1 MLPSGPRWKYKDIVT
16 DNPTKRPLRL
26 FYRDPIECLQSL
38 LSNPRLADC
47 IDFNCRKV
55 YESADKDSRI
65 YSSFMTGDHSWYL
78 QVRLYVN
85 FQC

>member
-16 DNPTKRPLRL
+16 DVPMKRPLRL

-38 LSNPRLADC
+38 LSNPNLADH
-47 IDFNCRKV
+47 IDFDCRKV
-55 YESADKDSRI
+55 YESADKGSRI

-78 QVRLYVN
+78 QV
-85 FQC
+85 